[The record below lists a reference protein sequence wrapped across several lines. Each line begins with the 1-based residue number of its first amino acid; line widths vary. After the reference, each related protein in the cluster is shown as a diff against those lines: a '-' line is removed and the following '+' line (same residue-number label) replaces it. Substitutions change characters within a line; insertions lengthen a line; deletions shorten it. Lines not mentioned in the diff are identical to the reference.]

1 MGWKRTAVEMVVRG
15 AATVAPAA
23 AQAPH
28 PPRSILVLRNNDIG
42 DLIVVTPLFEALR
55 RRYPDARIA
64 AGIGDW
70 NRAVLANNPF
80 VDDIVP
86 VNAPWHNK
94 AVAPQS
100 PFAATR
106 YLLRSPEI
114 ERLRAE
120 RFDLGIDVLGS
131 PWGSLLLMR
140 AGIPW
145 RLGVR
150 GYAGGHSG
158 VQQHIEFDPGVQVG
172 AAALRFAQLLGGE
185 VVENRPRIYLTADEQ
200 HRAELRWKASQ
211 PAGLSRRV
219 VIGPGGGLV
228 EKCWPAMHY
237 AALTQHLAA
246 DPSLQVALVGGS
258 HETALGVMVAGGAT
272 VQNLAGQTTLR
283 ELFALVSRADLV
295 ICNSSMLMHAA
306 VAFGKPA
313 IVLLGE
319 AMPPAAEH
327 AALWGTPGLTEVCGR
342 HVPDGSIVPVAE
354 ALSIVSA
361 TLRRLGHV
369 VSGSGVPAYV

>member
-1 MGWKRTAVEMVVRG
+1 MGWKRNVVEMAVRG
-15 AATVAPAA
+15 AASLAPAA
-23 AQAPH
+23 AQLPDR
-28 PPRSILVLRNNDIG
+28 PRSILVLRNNDIG

-55 RRYPDARIA
+55 RRYPEARIA

-80 VDDIVP
+80 VDDILP

-94 AVAPQS
+94 AVTPQS
-100 PFAATR
+100 PLAAAR
-106 YLLRSPEI
+106 YLLRSPEVAQ
-114 ERLRAE
+114 LRAAN
-120 RFDLGIDVLGS
+120 FDLGIDVLGS

-140 AGIPW
+140 AGVPW

-158 VQQHIEFDPGVQVG
+158 VQQYIDFDPRVQVG
-172 AAALRFAQLLGGE
+172 TAALRFAALLGGA
-185 VVENRPRIYLTADEQ
+185 VVANTPRIYLTADEQ

-228 EKCWPAMHY
+228 EKCWPAVRY

-246 DPSLQVALVGGS
+246 DPSLQVTLVGGS
-258 HETALGVMVAGGAT
+258 NETALGALVAGGAN

-342 HVPDGSIVPVAE
+342 HASDGPIVSVAE
-354 ALSIVSA
+354 ALAVVSA
-361 TLRRLGHV
+361 TLRRCDHV
-369 VSGSGVPAYV
+369 ISGSGVAAHV

>member
-1 MGWKRTAVEMVVRG
+1 MSS
-15 AATVAPAA
+15 AAT
-23 AQAPH
+23 Q
-28 PPRSILVLRNNDIG
+28 PPERPRAILVLRNNDIG

-80 VDDIVP
+80 VDDILP

-94 AVAPQS
+94 AIAPQS
-100 PFAATR
+100 PLAASR
-106 YLLRSPEI
+106 YLLRSPEVAQ
-114 ERLRAE
+114 LRAA
-120 RFDLGIDVLGS
+120 RFDIGIDVLGS

-158 VQQHIEFDPGVQVG
+158 VQQHVEFDPRVQVG
-172 AAALRFAQLLGGE
+172 AAALRFAQLLGGTA
-185 VVENRPRIYLTADEQ
+185 VENRPRIYLTADEQ
-200 HRAELRWKASQ
+200 HRAELRWKAAQ
-211 PAGLSRRV
+211 PAGLARRV

-228 EKCWPAMHY
+228 EKCWPAARY
-237 AALTQHLAA
+237 AALTQHLGA
-246 DPSLQVALVGGS
+246 DPSLQVTLVGGS
-258 HETALGVMVAGGAT
+258 NETALGAMVAGGAK
-272 VQNLAGQTTLR
+272 VQNLAGQTSLR

-342 HVPDGSIVPVAE
+342 HTDDGPIVSVAE
-354 ALSIVSA
+354 ALNIVSA

-369 VSGSGVPAYV
+369 ASGSGVPAYV